1 MRFLSFLALCPL
13 FVAAFSLCQAE
24 PVSLFDGKKLDGW
37 DFDPAMWRVEDG
49 VITGGSTTEKIKKND
64 FISTK
69 KAYQNFELK
78 LKIKVSGD
86 PKTGMINSGIQIRS
100 VRDGGAMSGYQI
112 DCGAGWFGKIYDEH
126 RRNKVIAEPLDAAA
140 LEKVV
145 DVFGWNEYV
154 IRAEGPRI
162 QAWINGVRCID
173 YTETDPN
180 IALDGHIA
188 PQVHS
193 GGACLVQVKDITIEE
208 LPASPGAPTWQSIGG
223 MEGMR
228 AKLPPKPKAQAN
240 TEATQTKSGRDIS
253 YNAVQGASLSAAEQ
267 QKKFHLPEGYEIEL
281 VVQESEGVGKFVSV
295 YFDQR
300 GRMWTQTA
308 LEYPVD
314 SNENPAAAEAVYAGK
329 AKDKVLVYPRES
341 LNGKIPAGGL
351 TDATVFA
358 DGLAIPLGILPWG
371 NGDTCYVQ
379 HGHDLKLYKDTN
391 GDGKA
396 DTFDVV
402 LTGFGVQDS
411 HLFPHQFT
419 RAPGGWIWMAQGLFN
434 NSQVRKPGSNEVVD
448 WPKCSMARMRPDGS
462 EFEVISTG
470 PNNIWGLVITGEGET
485 FIQEANDYGY
495 PVMPFH
501 EYAYYPGGMEALKK
515 SYQPDFPPT
524 AEFRMGGTGLSG
536 LALIESGAL
545 SPAQV
550 GVQALAASGGS
561 PERLKAG
568 LQRVYSMAVANPIT
582 SKIQT
587 VGMHRDGA
595 YWKLEQL
602 PDLVTCD
609 DPFFRPVGLTNGPD
623 GCIYIVDWY
632 NKIISHNEVPRAH
645 PDRDKTRG
653 RIWRVRPAGARTS
666 ESAALR
672 QQPTS
677 PKLPNRAGASV
688 AASVSAPPAAD
699 SEVRAPRAIPDFTKL
714 GADELIG
721 MLGAEPVGRAHL
733 AWQALAD
740 RPSLAEWDEAWS
752 VYFLEKLKNRELQPK
767 SDVSKL
773 IRLFHSPEAS
783 ASKRIQSLW
792 VLREVGPHNKGA
804 FPLLDQLDTPPPLPT
819 WPGTEYPN
827 LDREIASAGE
837 DPNWTA
843 VETCAAFAKL
853 AASNHFDTRCMVI
866 RAVGRIL
873 RTIEDVEREQ
883 DRALSFLL
891 EFAKPSLPG
900 PTMQSSRG
908 SKQIP
913 VREAY
918 DREFERFLVRMF
930 LERHPDI
937 VAKFLDSE
945 AAAKLPVEA
954 RVLASLALE
963 PKASA
968 SRVAKLL
975 PKLDRAPNEEELLR
989 LAQFPEEL
997 GVGEALKALLT
1008 NEKSRGAVAEKL
1020 LAQRTKLDAKLIA
1033 PMLIEVARTMLQSVN
1048 EPVRIQAR
1056 DLISGFQLTALEGD
1070 LVKQMDFF
1078 RFAHSKE
1085 PSGQLVWVQHVL
1097 HTLRDL
1103 RSAEAERFAEMAKF
1117 YLDPPTRDAALEA
1130 LAASRAPDAGTKLLS
1145 LYPSLQPSQRRN
1157 ALNVL
1162 SSSKSGAK
1170 TIVAALLGKTLPQG
1184 DLDGPTVERL
1194 ATVLGDDP
1202 ALEKLQSQLGGVFH
1216 EVLLLDGQDT
1226 AFVDSKI
1233 TLDGPFTVEAWVR
1246 LAPGIGNE
1254 DSLLGTADGIQLNFF
1269 QAKLRAYAGPELR
1282 DVCVATKPMTPDLWT
1297 HVAVT
1302 RDEKG
1307 VIRVYQ
1313 NGELDATATKPAPQ
1327 KWENC
1332 KIAWSGPKKGTE
1344 GAMTE
1349 FRVWKKARSA
1359 AEIRGSFD
1367 RSYGTD
1373 GAHMGYL
1380 KTGEKFGKG
1389 ARLAKTIDTPPLLT
1403 EEQAKALDVKFAK
1416 LTALA
1421 PKGDAAK
1428 GKMFSALCM
1437 ACHQIGS
1444 AGGQIGPNLSGAGAM
1459 GLEAVLRNILTPNAA
1474 MEPGYRIYRVEMKNG
1489 DLIDAF
1495 FVSEDK
1501 EAVVIRQPGLPD
1513 RRLSKAEVKGTKFI
1527 RRSLMPEGLLDALPE
1542 ESVADL
1548 LAYLMT
1554 LKG

>member
-1 MRFLSFLALCPL
+1 MRLALLSVLLVP
-13 FVAAFSLCQAE
+13 FVLHAE
-24 PVSLFDGKKLDGW
+24 PVSLFDGKTLDGW

-69 KAYQNFELK
+69 KSYQNFEMK

-86 PKTGMINSGIQIRS
+86 PKTGMLNSGIQIRS
-100 VRDGGAMSGYQI
+100 VRAEHGAMSGYQV

-126 RRNKVIAEPLDAAA
+126 RRNKVIWAPTPEQQAA
-140 LEKVV
+140 LDKAI
-145 DVFGWNEYV
+145 DVFGWNEYR

-162 QAWINGVRCID
+162 QTWINGVHCMD

-193 GGACLVQVKDITIEE
+193 GGVCLVQVKDVTIEE
-208 LPASPGAPTWQSIGG
+208 LPATPGAPTWQSIGG
-223 MEGMR
+223 IEGMK
-228 AKLPPKPKAQAN
+228 AKLPPKPQAD
-240 TEATQTKSGRDIS
+240 AAKPKRDIS
-253 YNAVQGASLSAAEQ
+253 YNNVQGTSKTAEEQ
-267 QKKFHLPEGYEIEL
+267 QKLFHLPEGYEIEL
-281 VVQESEGVGKFVSV
+281 IVQESEGLGKFVSV

-300 GRMWTQTA
+300 GRLWTQTA

-329 AKDKVLVYPRES
+329 GKDKVLVYPRES
-341 LNGKIPAGGL
+341 LNAKIPAGGL
-351 TDATVFA
+351 TNPTVFA

-371 NGDTCYVQ
+371 AGDTCYVQ

-396 DTFDVV
+396 DTFDVI

-434 NSQVRKPGSNEVVD
+434 NSKVHKPGSDVVVD

-515 SYQPDFPPT
+515 SYQPDFPPQ

-536 LALIESGAL
+536 LALIESGPLKSSPVPAEQGAL
-545 SPAQV
+545 VAQQQ
-550 GVQALAASGGS
+550 GNSA
-561 PERLKAG
+561 PPT
-568 LQRVYSMAVANPIT
+568 YSMAVANPIT

-587 VGMHRDGA
+587 IAMHRDGA
-595 YWKLEQL
+595 YWKLAQL
-602 PDLVTCD
+602 PDLITCD
-609 DPFFRPVGLTNGPD
+609 DPFFRPVALTNGPD

-653 RIWRVRPAGARTS
+653 RIWRVKAKQSSHLAPRDEP
-666 ESAALR
+666 
-672 QQPTS
+672 
-677 PKLPNRAGASV
+677 
-688 AASVSAPPAAD
+688 SAPPTPVAAKSPAS
-699 SEVRAPRAIPDFTKL
+699 SESKPSAHLAERDGYRTIPDFTKL
-714 GADELIG
+714 STEELVAT
-721 MLGAEPVGRAHL
+721 LGTEPVAKAHL
-733 AWQALAD
+733 AWQ
-740 RPSLAEWDEAWS
+740 E
-752 VYFLEKLKNRELQPK
+752 
-767 SDVSKL
+767 
-773 IRLFHSPEAS
+773 
-783 ASKRIQSLW
+783 
-792 VLREVGPHNKGA
+792 
-804 FPLLDQLDTPPPLPT
+804 LLDRKQLPATHFAAQ
-819 WPGTEYPN
+819 EYLASSQFSQISQIGRN
-827 LDREIASAGE
+827 LSDQNISA
-837 DPNWTA
+837 
-843 VETCAAFAKL
+843 L
-853 AASNHFDTRCMVI
+853 
-866 RAVGRIL
+866 
-873 RTIEDVEREQ
+873 
-883 DRALSFLL
+883 LS
-891 EFAKPSLPG
+891 FAKPSLTNG
-900 PTMQSSRG
+900 PTIASTRG
-908 SKQIP
+908 NKQLP

-930 LERHPDI
+930 LERHPDV
-937 VAKFLDSE
+937 VARFLDSE

-975 PKLDRAPNEEELLR
+975 PQLDRAPNDEELLR
-989 LAQFPEEL
+989 LAQFP
-997 GVGEALKALLT
+997 GENGCGDSLKALLASPKT
-1008 NEKSRGAVAEKL
+1008 RASVVEKL
-1020 LAQRTKLDAKLIA
+1020 LVHSTKLDPMKIA
-1033 PMLIEVARTMLQSVN
+1033 PFINDAARSLLKATKEMEVLQSGRAVYTIK
-1048 EPVRIQAR
+1048 VRDQDAFKAALQLVSR
-1056 DLISGFQLTALEGD
+1056 FNLTDVEAELTAALKETVAKNGIKD
-1070 LVKQMDFF
+1070 LRLPMDDPKAPLGSEPDSIGLALATLAEMKSEASDLFVALAKSPYNQI
-1078 RFAHSKE
+1078 RINAIAALASSRNPNAPGEYLKLYASIE
-1085 PSGQLVWVQHVL
+1085 PSVRRPTLSVL
-1097 HTLRDL
+1097 
-1103 RSAEAERFAEMAKF
+1103 A
-1117 YLDPPTRDAALEA
+1117 
-1130 LAASRAPDAGTKLLS
+1130 
-1145 LYPSLQPSQRRN
+1145 
-1157 ALNVL
+1157 
-1162 SSSKSGAK
+1162 SSKAGAK
-1170 TIVAALLGKTLPQG
+1170 TIVAALLDKTLPQA

-1202 ALEKLQSQLGGVFH
+1202 AITKLQQQLGGIFR
-1216 EVLLLDGQDT
+1216 EVLLLDGQDS
-1226 AFVDSKI
+1226 ALVDSKI
-1233 TLDGPFTVEAWVR
+1233 TLDGAFTVEAWVR

-1254 DSLLGTADGIQLNFF
+1254 DGLLGVKGGVDMNFF
-1269 QAKLRAYAGPELR
+1269 GGKFRVYAGSELR
-1282 DVCVATKPMTPDLWT
+1282 DVCVANKPMTPDLWT

-1307 VIRVYQ
+1307 HFRIYQ
-1313 NGELDATATKPAPQ
+1313 NGELDAEGTKPAPQ

-1332 KIAWSGPKKGTE
+1332 QIGWSGPNKGTE
-1344 GAMTE
+1344 GAMME
-1349 FRVWKKARSA
+1349 FRVWKVARSA
-1359 AEIRGSFD
+1359 AEIRNGFD
-1367 RSYGTD
+1367 RSYRPDKTFTT
-1373 GAHMGYL
+1373 YL
-1380 KTGEKFGKG
+1380 KAGEKLGKG
-1389 ARLAKTIDTPPLLT
+1389 ARIAKTIDTPPLLT
-1403 EEQAKALDVKFAK
+1403 EEAAKALDAKFAK
-1416 LTALA
+1416 YTALA
-1421 PKGDAAK
+1421 AK
-1428 GKMFSALCM
+1428 GHAEAGKALSALCM

-1474 MEPGYRIYRVEMKNG
+1474 MEPGYRIFRVEMKNG

-1501 EAVVIRQPGLPD
+1501 DATIIRQPGLPD
-1513 RRLSKAEVKGTKFI
+1513 RRINKADIRSTKYI
-1527 RRSLMPEGLLDALPE
+1527 RRSLMPEGLLDGLQDQQ
-1542 ESVADL
+1542 VADL

>member
-1 MRFLSFLALCPL
+1 MRFLSLLALCSL
-13 FVAAFSLCQAE
+13 LSAACQAE
-24 PVSLFDGKKLDGW
+24 PVSLFDGKTLDGW

-86 PKTGMINSGIQIRS
+86 PKTGMLNSGIQIRS
-100 VRDGGAMSGYQI
+100 VRAEGGAMSGYQV
-112 DCGAGWFGKIYDEH
+112 DCGEGWFGKIYDEH
-126 RRNKVIAEPLDAAA
+126 RRNKVIWAPTPEQQAA
-140 LEKVV
+140 LDKAV
-145 DVFGWNEYV
+145 DVFGWNEYR

-162 QAWINGVRCID
+162 QTWINGVHCMD
-173 YTETDPN
+173 YTEADPN
-180 IALDGHIA
+180 IALDGVIA

-193 GGACLVQVKDITIEE
+193 GGACLVQVKDVTIEE
-208 LPASPGAPTWQSIGG
+208 LPATSGAPTWKSIGG
-223 MEGMR
+223 LEGMK
-228 AKLPPKPKAQAN
+228 AKLPPKPQAN
-240 TEATQTKSGRDIS
+240 AAATKRDIS
-253 YNAVQGASLSAAEQ
+253 YNNVQGTALTAQEQ
-267 QKKFHLPEGYEIEL
+267 LKKFKLPEGYEIEL
-281 VVQESEGVGKFVSV
+281 VVQESDGLGKFVSV

-314 SNENPAAAEAVYAGK
+314 ANENPAAAEAVYAGK
-329 AKDKVLVYPRES
+329 GKDKVLVYPRES

-434 NSQVRKPGSNEVVD
+434 NSQVRKPGSDKVVD

-470 PNNIWGLVITGEGET
+470 PNNIWGLVITGEGEA

-536 LALIESGAL
+536 LALIESGSL
-545 SPAQV
+545 KDPK
-550 GVQALAASGGS
+550 AAHT
-561 PERLKAG
+561 
-568 LQRVYSMAVANPIT
+568 MAVANPIT

-587 VGMHRDGA
+587 IGMHRDGA

-602 PDLVTCD
+602 PDLITCD
-609 DPFFRPVGLTNGPD
+609 DPFFRPVALTNGPD

-653 RIWRVRPAGARTS
+653 RIWRVKTK
-666 ESAALR
+666 AAK
-672 QQPTS
+672 TE
-677 PKLPNRAGASV
+677 V
-688 AASVSAPPAAD
+688 A
-699 SEVRAPRAIPDFTKL
+699 DFTKL
-714 GADELIG
+714 TTEELIAR
-721 MLGAEPVGRAHL
+721 LGTVPVSQAHL
-733 AWQALAD
+733 ASQ
-740 RPSLAEWDEAWS
+740 E
-752 VYFLEKLKNRELQPK
+752 
-767 SDVSKL
+767 
-773 IRLFHSPEAS
+773 
-783 ASKRIQSLW
+783 
-792 VLREVGPHNKGA
+792 
-804 FPLLDQLDTPPPLPT
+804 LLDRKKLPAT
-819 WPGTEYPN
+819 HFAAQEY
-827 LDREIASAGE
+827 LGSSQ
-837 DPNWTA
+837 
-843 VETCAAFAKL
+843 F
-853 AASNHFDTRCMVI
+853 
-866 RAVGRIL
+866 GRISQIG
-873 RTIEDVEREQ
+873 RN
-883 DRALSFLL
+883 LSDQNITQLL
-891 EFAKPSLPG
+891 AFAKPSLPS
-900 PTMQSSRG
+900 PTIQSSR
-908 SKQIP
+908 STKQIP

-930 LERHPDI
+930 LERQPEI

-945 AAAKLPVEA
+945 AASKLPVEA

-975 PKLDRAPNEEELLR
+975 PNLDRAPNEEELLR
-989 LAQFPEEL
+989 LAQFPEEP
-997 GVGEALKALLT
+997 GVGESLEALLT
-1008 NEKSRGAVAEKL
+1008 NEKSRAAVVEKL
-1020 LAQRTKLDAKLIA
+1020 LVQRTKLDAGKIRPLFRESAKQMLGSQDLEVRKLA
-1033 PMLIEVARTMLQSVN
+1033 LRLIT
-1048 EPVRIQAR
+1048 
-1056 DLISGFQLTALEGD
+1056 GFQLPLEENLIVPLMEREALVVQGKA
-1070 LVKQMDFF
+1070 VPMDKSGELALRLAALGSF
-1078 RFAHSKE
+1078 RSPEA
-1085 PSGQLVWVQHVL
+1085 QVYYVL
-1097 HTLRDL
+1097 AD
-1103 RSAEAERFAEMAKF
+1103 A
-1117 YLDPPTRDAALEA
+1117 DPDPAVRDAALDA
-1130 LAASRAPDAGTKLLS
+1130 LIASSTNVAQSACERIFK
-1145 LYPSLQPSQRRN
+1145 LYPKLKPEARKRVLVSLSGQ
-1157 ALNVL
+1157 AEG
-1162 SSSKSGAK
+1162 GAK
-1170 TIVAALLGKTLPQG
+1170 HLLNAVLDKTVQTS
-1184 DLDGPTVERL
+1184 DLDGSVIERL
-1194 ATVLGDDP
+1194 ATVLGNDP
-1202 ALEKLQSQLGGVFH
+1202 ALEKLQNQLGGVFR

-1226 AFVDSKI
+1226 AWVDSKI
-1233 TLDGPFTVEAWVR
+1233 TLDGPFTVEAWVQ

-1254 DSLLGTADGIQLNFF
+1254 DSLLGTADGVQLNFF
-1269 QAKLRAYAGPELR
+1269 QSKLRAYAGPELH
-1282 DVCVATKPMTPDLWT
+1282 DVCVSTKPMTPDLWT

-1307 VIRVYQ
+1307 IIRIYQ

-1349 FRVWKKARSA
+1349 FRVWKVARNA

-1367 RSYGTD
+1367 RSYGAD
-1373 GAHMGYL
+1373 GAHVGYL
-1380 KTGEKFGKG
+1380 KAGEKFGKG

-1403 EEQAKALDVKFAK
+1403 EEQAKALDAKFAK
-1416 LTALA
+1416 LAALA
-1421 PKGDAAK
+1421 PKGDPAK
-1428 GKMFSALCM
+1428 GKMFSALCL

-1501 EAVVIRQPGLPD
+1501 EAVIIRQPGLPD
-1513 RRLSKAEVKGTKFI
+1513 RRLSKAEIKGTKFI
-1527 RRSLMPEGLLDALPE
+1527 RRSLMPEGLLDALPD

>member
-1 MRFLSFLALCPL
+1 MRRPLSLLALC
-13 FVAAFSLCQAE
+13 SLLSALCHAE
-24 PVSLFDGKKLDGW
+24 PVSLFDGKTLDGW

-69 KAYQNFELK
+69 KSYQNFELK

-86 PKTGMINSGIQIRS
+86 PKTGMLNSGIQIRS
-100 VRDGGAMSGYQI
+100 VRAEHGAMSGYQV

-126 RRNKVIAEPLDAAA
+126 RRNKVIWAPTPEQQAA
-140 LEKVV
+140 LDKAI
-145 DVFGWNEYV
+145 DVFGWNEYR

-162 QAWINGVRCID
+162 QTWINGVLCID

-193 GGACLVQVKDITIEE
+193 GGVCLVQVKDVTIEE
-208 LPASPGAPTWQSIGG
+208 LPATPGIPTWEKVGH
-223 MEGMR
+223 
-228 AKLPPKPKAQAN
+228 PKPKAAFQN
-240 TEATQTKSGRDIS
+240 EKGKKRDTS
-253 YNAVQGASLSAAEQ
+253 YNDVQGTAKSAAEQ
-267 QKKFHLPEGYEIEL
+267 QKLFHLPEGYEIEL
-281 VVQESEGVGKFVSV
+281 VVQESEGLGKFVSV

-329 AKDKVLVYPRES
+329 GKDKVLVYPRES
-341 LNGKIPAGGL
+341 LNAKIPAGGL
-351 TDATVFA
+351 TNPTVFA

-434 NSQVRKPGSNEVVD
+434 NSQVRKPGSDVVVD

-515 SYQPDFPPT
+515 SYQPDFPPQT
-524 AEFRMGGTGLSG
+524 EVRMGGTGLSG
-536 LALIESGAL
+536 LALIESGPL
-545 SPAQV
+545 V
-550 GVQALAASGGS
+550 VRASARSGS
-561 PERLKAG
+561 VEERAEA
-568 LQRVYSMAVANPIT
+568 RTTYTMAVANPII

-587 VGMHRDGA
+587 IAMHRDGA
-595 YWKLEQL
+595 YWKLAQL
-602 PDLVTCD
+602 PDLITCD
-609 DPFFRPVGLTNGPD
+609 DPFFRPVALTNGPD

-653 RIWRVRPAGARTS
+653 RIWRVKPK
-666 ESAALR
+666 AAK
-672 QQPTS
+672 TE
-677 PKLPNRAGASV
+677 V
-688 AASVSAPPAAD
+688 A
-699 SEVRAPRAIPDFTKL
+699 DFTKMTT
-714 GADELIG
+714 DELVAS
-721 MLGAEPVGRAHL
+721 LGKEPVAKAHL
-733 AWQALAD
+733 AWQTLFDQGDATSFGALNKIVAD
-740 RPSLAEWDEAWS
+740 AKQSPAKRVQALWLQEALGNPVPSSEGVD
-752 VYFLEKLKNRELQPK
+752 LEHESNRNLRRQTMRVAGNALTTVLMSEGE
-767 SDVSKL
+767 
-773 IRLFHSPEAS
+773 SPENAAKLVS
-783 ASKRIQSLW
+783 ASKDADPEVRFEAIQGLAIP
-792 VLREVGPHNKGA
+792 LE
-804 FPLLDQLDTPPPLPT
+804 FPMTKESERSYIIEHLL
-819 WPGTEYPN
+819 
-827 LDREIASAGE
+827 A
-837 DPNWTA
+837 
-843 VETCAAFAKL
+843 
-853 AASNHFDTRCMVI
+853 
-866 RAVGRIL
+866 
-873 RTIEDVEREQ
+873 
-883 DRALSFLL
+883 
-891 EFAKPSLPG
+891 FAKPSLPYG
-900 PTMQSSRG
+900 PTIQSSRG
-908 SKQIP
+908 PKQIP

-930 LERHPDI
+930 LERHPEV

-975 PKLDRAPNEEELLR
+975 PQLDRAPNDEELLR
-989 LAQFPEEL
+989 LAQFPAEP
-997 GVGEALKALLT
+997 GVGEALQALLT
-1008 NEKSRGAVAEKL
+1008 NEKSRAAVAEKL
-1020 LAQRTKLDAKLIA
+1020 VAQRTKLDAKQIA
-1033 PMLIEVARTMLQSVN
+1033 PLLVETARIMLKSADA
-1048 EPVRIQAR
+1048 PVRKLAFEIA
-1056 DLISGFQLTALEGD
+1056 SGFLLQALDEDLVLVTRAANARQEDAVLALNALSEIGSKESAHFFMLFRDANSPAVRDAAVTALA
-1070 LVKQMDFF
+1070 K
-1078 RFAHSKE
+1078 S
-1085 PSGQLVWVQHVL
+1085 
-1097 HTLRDL
+1097 
-1103 RSAEAERFAEMAKF
+1103 RSAEAPKAIV
-1117 YLDPPTRDAALEA
+1117 
-1130 LAASRAPDAGTKLLS
+1130 S
-1145 LYPSLQPSQRRN
+1145 LYADLTPNQRRS
-1157 ALNVL
+1157 ALNAL
-1162 SSSKSGAK
+1162 SSSKAGAK
-1170 TIVAALLGKTLPQG
+1170 TIVTALLDKKLPQT

-1202 ALEKLQSQLGGVFH
+1202 ALNQLQQQLGGVFR
-1216 EVLLLDGQDT
+1216 EVLMFDGQESAWT
-1226 AFVDSKI
+1226 DSKI
-1233 TLDGPFTVEAWVR
+1233 TLDGPFTVETWVR
-1246 LAPGIGNE
+1246 LAPKIGNQ
-1254 DSLLGTADGIQLNFF
+1254 DDILGASGGPEMNFF
-1269 QAKLRAYAGPELR
+1269 GSKFRVFAGPQLH
-1282 DVCVATKPMTPDLWT
+1282 DVAVATKPMTPDLWT
-1297 HVAVT
+1297 HIAVT
-1302 RDEKG
+1302 RDAKG
-1307 VIRVYQ
+1307 IIRIYQ
-1313 NGELDATATKPAPQ
+1313 NGELDATASKPAPA

-1332 KIAWSGPKKGTE
+1332 RIGWSGPKGGTE
-1344 GAMTE
+1344 GVMTE
-1349 FRVWKKARSA
+1349 FRVWNRERTPQ
-1359 AEIRGSFD
+1359 EIRANFD
-1367 RSYGTD
+1367 RILESTEGMKRYDSKWG
-1373 GAHMGYL
+1373 
-1380 KTGEKFGKG
+1380 KPGKG
-1389 ARLAKTIDTPPLLT
+1389 ARIAKTIDTPPLLT
-1403 EEQAKALDVKFAK
+1403 EEAAKALDAKFAK
-1416 LTALA
+1416 FTALA
-1421 PKGDAAK
+1421 PKGDPQA
-1428 GKMFSALCM
+1428 GKALSALCM
-1437 ACHQIGS
+1437 ACHQIGN

-1501 EAVVIRQPGLPD
+1501 DAVVIRQAGLPD
-1513 RRLSKAEVKGTKFI
+1513 RRLPKADIRSTQFI
-1527 RRSLMPEGLLDALPE
+1527 RRSLMPEGLLDALQDKQ
-1542 ESVADL
+1542 VADL

>member
-1 MRFLSFLALCPL
+1 MRLALLSLL
-13 FVAAFSLCQAE
+13 FVPFVLHAE
-24 PVSLFDGKKLDGW
+24 PVSLFDGKTLDGW

-49 VITGGSTTEKIKKND
+49 VITGGSTTKKIKKND

-69 KAYQNFELK
+69 KSYQNFELK

-86 PKTGMINSGIQIRS
+86 PKTGMLNSGIQIRS
-100 VRDGGAMSGYQI
+100 VREGSAMSGYQV

-126 RRNKVIAEPLDAAA
+126 RRNKIIWAPTPEQQAA
-140 LEKVV
+140 LDKAI
-145 DVFGWNEYV
+145 DVFGWNEYR
-154 IRAEGPRI
+154 IRAEGTRI
-162 QAWINGVRCID
+162 QTWINGVHCMD

-193 GGACLVQVKDITIEE
+193 GGVCLVQVKEVTIEE
-208 LPASPGAPTWQSIGG
+208 LPATPGAPTWQSIGG
-223 MEGMR
+223 VEGMK
-228 AKLPPKPKAQAN
+228 AKLPPKPQAD
-240 TEATQTKSGRDIS
+240 AAKPKRDIS
-253 YNAVQGASLSAAEQ
+253 YNDVQGTSKTAEEQ
-267 QKKFHLPEGYEIEL
+267 QKLFHLPEGYEIEL
-281 VVQESEGVGKFVSV
+281 VVQESEGLGKFVSV

-300 GRMWTQTA
+300 GRLWTQTA

-329 AKDKVLVYPRES
+329 GKDKVLVYPRES
-341 LNGKIPAGGL
+341 LNAKIPAGGL
-351 TDATVFA
+351 TNPTVFA
-358 DGLAIPLGILPWG
+358 DGLGIPLGILPWG
-371 NGDTCYVQ
+371 AGDTCYVQ
-379 HGHDLKLYKDTN
+379 HGHDLKLYKDMN

-434 NSQVRKPGSNEVVD
+434 NSKVHKPGSDVVVD

-515 SYQPDFPPT
+515 SYQPDFPPQ

-536 LALIESGAL
+536 LALIESGSL
-545 SPAQV
+545 RDK
-550 GVQALAASGGS
+550 QAAHT
-561 PERLKAG
+561 
-568 LQRVYSMAVANPIT
+568 MAVANPIT

-587 VGMHRDGA
+587 IAMHRDGA
-595 YWKLEQL
+595 YWKLAQL
-602 PDLVTCD
+602 PDLITCD
-609 DPFFRPVGLTNGPD
+609 DPFFRPVALTNGPD

-653 RIWRVRPAGARTS
+653 RIWRVKPK
-666 ESAALR
+666 AAK
-672 QQPTS
+672 TE
-677 PKLPNRAGASV
+677 V
-688 AASVSAPPAAD
+688 A
-699 SEVRAPRAIPDFTKL
+699 DFTKL
-714 GADELIG
+714 GTEELIASIG
-721 MLGAEPVGRAHL
+721 KEPVGKAHL
-733 AWQALAD
+733 AWQ
-740 RPSLAEWDEAWS
+740 E
-752 VYFLEKLKNRELQPK
+752 
-767 SDVSKL
+767 
-773 IRLFHSPEAS
+773 
-783 ASKRIQSLW
+783 
-792 VLREVGPHNKGA
+792 
-804 FPLLDQLDTPPPLPT
+804 LLDRKQLPLT
-819 WPGTEYPN
+819 HFAAQEY
-827 LDREIASAGE
+827 LASSQFGQISQIGRSLS
-837 DPNWTA
+837 DQNIS
-843 VETCAAFAKL
+843 VLL
-853 AASNHFDTRCMVI
+853 A
-866 RAVGRIL
+866 
-873 RTIEDVEREQ
+873 
-883 DRALSFLL
+883 
-891 EFAKPSLPG
+891 FAKPSLTNG
-900 PTMQSSRG
+900 PTIASSRG
-908 SKQIP
+908 NKQIP

-930 LERHPDI
+930 LERHPEL

-975 PKLDRAPNEEELLR
+975 PQLDRAPNDEELLR
-989 LAQFPEEL
+989 LAQFPAEA
-997 GVGEALKALLT
+997 GVGEALQALLT
-1008 NEKSRGAVAEKL
+1008 NEKSRAAVAEKL
-1020 LAQRTKLDAKLIA
+1020 LAQRTKLDAKQIA
-1033 PMLIEVARTMLQSVN
+1033 PLLTETAKGMLSGSAIELKPKANPSV
-1048 EPVRIQAR
+1048 EAHSLALK
-1056 DLISGFQLTALEGD
+1056 LISGFQLTSLEDQIVTGMQSSIAVSSGD
-1070 LVKQMDFF
+1070 LRIPFGGELTSDPARIV
-1078 RFAHSKE
+1078 E
-1085 PSGQLVWVQHVL
+1085 VL
-1097 HTLRDL
+1097 HALRDIHS
-1103 RSAEAERFAEMAKF
+1103 SAADIFASLSTMGA
-1117 YLDPPTRDAALEA
+1117 PQVRDAALEA
-1130 LAASRAPDAGTKLLS
+1130 LAASRAPNAGTKLLA
-1145 LYPSLQPSQRRN
+1145 LYPSLQPAQRRS
-1157 ALNVL
+1157 ALNAL
-1162 SSSKSGAK
+1162 SSSKAGAK
-1170 TIVAALLGKTLPQG
+1170 TIVTALLDKTLPQA

-1202 ALEKLQSQLGGVFH
+1202 AITKLQQQLGGIFR

-1226 AFVDSKI
+1226 AWVDSKI

-1254 DSLLGTADGIQLNFF
+1254 DSLLGMKGGVDMNFF
-1269 QAKLRAYAGPELR
+1269 GGKFRVYAGSELH

-1297 HVAVT
+1297 HLAVT
-1302 RDEKG
+1302 RDAQG
-1307 VIRVYQ
+1307 LIRIYQ
-1313 NGELDATATKPAPQ
+1313 NGELDATGSKPAPA

-1332 KIAWSGPKKGTE
+1332 QIAWSGPKKGTE
-1344 GAMTE
+1344 GAMME
-1349 FRVWKKARSA
+1349 FRVWKVARSA
-1359 AEIRGSFD
+1359 AEIRNGFD
-1367 RSYGTD
+1367 RSYRPDKTYTT
-1373 GAHMGYL
+1373 YL
-1380 KTGEKFGKG
+1380 KAGEKLGKG

-1403 EEQAKALDVKFAK
+1403 EEAAKALDTKFAK
-1416 LTALA
+1416 FTALA
-1421 PKGDAAK
+1421 PKGDPQA
-1428 GKMFSALCM
+1428 GKALSALCM

-1444 AGGQIGPNLSGAGAM
+1444 AGGQIGPNISGAGAM

-1501 EAVVIRQPGLPD
+1501 DAVVIRQAGLPD
-1513 RRLSKAEVKGTKFI
+1513 RRVPKADIRSTKFI
-1527 RRSLMPEGLLDALPE
+1527 RRSLMPEGLLDALQDQQ
-1542 ESVADL
+1542 VADL